1 MGMEQ
6 LDQLTD
12 SSTALKA
19 LIIAG
24 KTEQALALITGLD
37 ELIITE
43 KRKIAGEGN
52 TNYPYVCRGCS
63 LKCKTV
69 IKFSAGLT
77 YRSDC
82 ILDGKKDIA
91 VFEQKEIETV
101 KT

>member
-24 KTEQALALITGLD
+24 QTEQALALITGLD
-37 ELIITE
+37 ELIVQE

-52 TNYPYVCRGCS
+52 TIYHYVCKGCS
-63 LKCKTV
+63 LKCKTSL
-69 IKFSAGLT
+69 KFPLGVS
-77 YRSDC
+77 YPSDC
-82 ILDGKKDIA
+82 VFDGKKNIA